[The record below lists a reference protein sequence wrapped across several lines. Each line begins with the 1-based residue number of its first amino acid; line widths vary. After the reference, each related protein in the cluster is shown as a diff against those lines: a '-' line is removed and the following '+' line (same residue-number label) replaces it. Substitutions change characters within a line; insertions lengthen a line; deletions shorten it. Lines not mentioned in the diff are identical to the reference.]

1 MKWSRV
7 GVQRFCNNRTDIRE
21 IREITTLGWT
31 FNSTN
36 SFDDLLLIEKCH
48 EVVYFFDKIPS
59 CFFSVFI
66 VFLLC
71 NMNICLDLI
80 SSHTV
85 SNLLAIRVTF
95 SRGNCFVVCA
105 SWSTQ
110 LRERSPSVQADPL
123 ARHLL

>member
-48 EVVYFFDKIPS
+48 EVVYFLIKFPMLLFGFHCVSSLQYEHLFRPDFIPHR
-59 CFFSVFI
+59 F
-66 VFLLC
+66 
-71 NMNICLDLI
+71 
-80 SSHTV
+80 
-85 SNLLAIRVTF
+85 
-95 SRGNCFVVCA
+95 
-105 SWSTQ
+105 
-110 LRERSPSVQADPL
+110 
-123 ARHLL
+123 